1 MLRKLI
7 AVGLSVAVQ
16 AAALGAPLVHA
27 HLGGHESDHHHGRQ
41 AVHAHLFG
49 HPSTHQHPAA
59 RRSLDDNDAE
69 RTVYLQLFVAVGVAS
84 FELPPAVVSSFDLSV
99 PVTAAPRAQ
108 LHVVHGHDPP
118 SGKSLSSRA
127 PPAFLS

>member
-1 MLRKLI
+1 MKR
-7 AVGLSVAVQ
+7 SVFV
-16 AAALGAPLVHA
+16 
-27 HLGGHESDHHHGRQ
+27 E
-41 AVHAHLFG
+41 
-49 HPSTHQHPAA
+49 PAA
-59 RRSLDDNDAE
+59 LDDNDAE

-99 PVTAAPRAQ
+99 PFAAAPRAQ

-118 SGKSLSSRA
+118 SGRSLSSRA